1 MNMERTKHP
10 DQSAKNPEQNAKT
23 PAKKKR
29 EPWIKPR
36 HRVARNLAYALLY
49 PYSKW
54 KYGITVD
61 RFREQGSRPWLI
73 LFNHQ
78 TPFDQ
83 FFVGMSF
90 RGPVYYLSTED
101 LYSNG
106 WISRVIR
113 WLVAPIPIMKA
124 ASDFAAVKTCV
135 RVTREGGTIGIAP
148 EGNRT
153 YSGRTEYMSPAIV
166 KLVRLLKLPV
176 ALYRIE
182 GGYGVQPRWSDG
194 VRRGKMH
201 SYVSR
206 VIEPEEYETMDNDQ
220 LFAAIREGLT
230 VDESRSGG
238 RFRSRKKAEYL
249 ERAVYW
255 CPCCGFSAFES
266 GGNEIECKSC
276 HRKIAYGEDK
286 RLTGLGFDFPYA
298 TVAEWYDAQSRAVRS
313 LDPAELTAEPVFRDR
328 SRLSE
333 VIPSVRKIP
342 LREDA
347 ELRLYGDRIA
357 VDEEGPEPLLLP
369 FDEVTAMA
377 ALGRNKLNV
386 YHGGKIWQFKPGKR
400 FNALKYVNFYYHY
413 KNVKEGDPNGEFLG
427 L

>member
-1 MNMERTKHP
+1 MERTKHP
-10 DQSAKNPEQNAKT
+10 DQSAATPEQKAKA
-23 PAKKKR
+23 PAKKKK
-29 EPWIKPR
+29 EPWIRRR
-36 HRVARNLAYALLY
+36 HQIARDLAYVLLY
-49 PYSKW
+49 PYAKW
-54 KYGITVD
+54 KYGVTVE
-61 RFREQGSRPWLI
+61 RFREQKERPLLI
-73 LFNHQ
+73 LYNHQ

-90 RGPVYYLSTED
+90 RKHVYYLATED
-101 LYSNG
+101 LFSNG
-106 WISRVIR
+106 WVSKLIR

-135 RVTREGGTIGIAP
+135 RVAREGGSIVIAP

-153 YSGRTEYMSPAIV
+153 YSGKTEHMSPSIV
-166 KLVRLLKLPV
+166 KLIRLMKLPV

-201 SYVSR
+201 SGVFR
-206 VIEPEEYETMDNDQ
+206 VLEPEACAAMDDEA
-220 LFAAIREGLT
+220 LFAAVREGLT
-230 VDESRSGG
+230 VDDSRSGG
-238 RFRSRKKAEYL
+238 RFRSRRKAEYL

-255 CPCCGFSAFES
+255 CPYCGLSVFES
-266 GGNEIECKSC
+266 HGNELECKGC

-286 RLTGLGFDFPYA
+286 RLSGVGFEFPYA
-298 TVAEWYDAQSRAVRS
+298 TVADWYDAQSRFVRD
-313 LDPAELTAEPVFRDR
+313 LDPAQFTEAPVFRDR
-328 SRLSE
+328 ARLSE
-333 VIPSVRKIP
+333 VIPSKQKLL

-413 KNVKEGDPNGEFLG
+413 QNWKRGEPNGEFLG